1 MSYNNTILQDIRLF
15 FPYNSSIIHFLLC
28 LNVILAK
35 QHTEDYNNRK
45 EFTKLISYIKG
56 KIMIKKWWHDKV
68 AYQIYPK
75 SFLDTNGDGI
85 GDLRGIISK
94 LDYLKK
100 LGIDIIWLSPIYKSP
115 FVDQGYDISDYY
127 AIAEEFGTMEEFD
140 ELLAEAKK
148 RDMYIIM
155 DLVINHCSDQHEW
168 FQKALADPDGEYADY
183 FYFRKG
189 RNGNPPSNLRSYFGG
204 SCWEPVPGT
213 DKYYLHMFA
222 KEQPDLNWE
231 NPLLREKLYEM
242 INWWLEKGLAGFRID
257 AIINIKKDLDFPDF
271 KPDGPDGLAG
281 CWKMV
286 DEVDG
291 VGELLEDLKKHTF
304 QKYEA
309 FTVGEVFNMKEGELD
324 AFIGENGHFST
335 IFDFS
340 AHVLSEGE
348 HGWYD
353 APPVDFKEWR
363 KAITDSQLRVQNC
376 GLEANII
383 ENHDEPRGV
392 SRFLPDYA
400 QNPTGAKMLGTISVL
415 LRGIPFIYQGQEIGM
430 QNAVWNTVDEYN
442 DINTIDQYHTARD
455 AGLTDKEALEACSRL
470 SRDNARTPMQWN
482 TEKNA
487 GFTTGTP
494 WLKVNDNYT
503 EINME
508 TQDTDPDSVLN
519 YYRKLIALRKSP
531 AYKEVFAYG
540 EFLPVYQNTSSVM
553 AYYRKTENQRI
564 LITANFGKEAVSLT
578 LEYPVKQILLSNMA
592 SAEHSLPA
600 NDIIT
605 LNSCEVLVFEL
616 ETL

>member
-1 MSYNNTILQDIRLF
+1 MLYNNTILQDIRLF

-45 EFTKLISYIKG
+45 GFTKLISYIKG

-140 ELLAEAKK
+140 ELLSEAKK

-340 AHVLSEGE
+340 AHILSEGE

-363 KAITDSQLRVQNC
+363 KAITDSQLRVQKC

-430 QNAVWNTVDEYN
+430 QNAVWNTVDEFN

-482 TEKNA
+482 TQKNA

-508 TQDTDPDSVLN
+508 TQDADPDSVLN

-531 AYKEVFAYG
+531 AYKEVFTYG
-540 EFLPVYQNTSSVM
+540 EFMPVYQNTCSVM
-553 AYYRKTENQRI
+553 AYYRKNKKQRI

-578 LEYPVKQILLSNMA
+578 LKYPVKQILLSNMA
-592 SAEHSLPA
+592 SAVHSLPA